1 MRLFLLFFSIGIL
14 SADSFAELKES
25 YEADGPFSAGK
36 KLAKLKPG
44 IHYLEAIN
52 SSQNEL
58 IIAVHGWKTN
68 GFEWVYPLIE
78 LNNEANRIAFFRW
91 KTTGCPNKATEELL
105 DIINLQISNYDKITL
120 MGPVSYTHLTL
131 PTKA

>member
-14 SADSFAELKES
+14 SADSFAELKELYAS
-25 YEADGPFSAGK
+25 DGPFSAGK
-36 KLAKLKPG
+36 KLSKLKPG

-68 GFEWVYPLIE
+68 
-78 LNNEANRIAFFRW
+78 
-91 KTTGCPNKATEELL
+91 
-105 DIINLQISNYDKITL
+105 
-120 MGPVSYTHLTL
+120 
-131 PTKA
+131 

>member
-14 SADSFAELKES
+14 SADSIAELKES
-25 YEADGPFSAGK
+25 YASDGPFSAGK

-78 LNNEANRIAFFRW
+78 LNLSLIH
-91 KTTGCPNKATEELL
+91 
-105 DIINLQISNYDKITL
+105 I
-120 MGPVSYTHLTL
+120 
-131 PTKA
+131 